1 MEKPAFVADDCLP
14 FMDNISDM
22 LSAPY
27 FVENRMEA
35 VSISRD
41 SVEIRKPVLPQD
53 RNSNGFWHGG
63 TIYGVMDHAFAII
76 SNIEGHAV
84 GQSTNLNYYR
94 PGRGDT
100 ITAKARFINTSR
112 SLYYVYVEA
121 FDGEKLVAA
130 FIAAKKVEGCS
141 EKTLKYYRAT
151 LDATIK
157 SLGKG
162 VRRILTED
170 LRRYLTEYQA
180 RSQAS
185 RVTIDNIRRILSSFF
200 SWLEEEDYIV
210 KSPARRIHKVKT
222 ASSVKETYA
231 DEDLERM
238 RDCCETKRD
247 LAMIDLLASSGMR
260 VGEMVL
266 INRDDI
272 NFAERECVVF
282 YKRDIF

>member
-63 TIYGVMDHAFAII
+63 TIFGVMDHAFAII

-121 FDGEKLVAA
+121 FDGEKL
-130 FIAAKKVEGCS
+130 IASGIF
-141 EKTLKYYRAT
+141 T
-151 LDATIK
+151 
-157 SLGKG
+157 
-162 VRRILTED
+162 
-170 LRRYLTEYQA
+170 
-180 RSQAS
+180 
-185 RVTIDNIRRILSSFF
+185 SFR
-200 SWLEEEDYIV
+200 LQEV
-210 KSPARRIHKVKT
+210 H
-222 ASSVKETYA
+222 
-231 DEDLERM
+231 
-238 RDCCETKRD
+238 
-247 LAMIDLLASSGMR
+247 G
-260 VGEMVL
+260 
-266 INRDDI
+266 
-272 NFAERECVVF
+272 
-282 YKRDIF
+282 